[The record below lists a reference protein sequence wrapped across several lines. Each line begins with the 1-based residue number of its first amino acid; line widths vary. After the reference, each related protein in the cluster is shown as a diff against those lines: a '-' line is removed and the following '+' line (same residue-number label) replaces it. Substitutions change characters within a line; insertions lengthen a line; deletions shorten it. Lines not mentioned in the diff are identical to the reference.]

1 MARILEM
8 ENAETLGSVIDE
20 FIVSGLE
27 FAVSVETIKSK
38 LLISTFG
45 SSTITSII
53 GVFSIACLTNSTI
66 E

>member
-1 MARILEM
+1 M
-8 ENAETLGSVIDE
+8 EKAETLGSVTNE

-27 FAVSVETIKSK
+27 FVVSDETIKSK
-38 LLISTFG
+38 LLISIFG

-53 GVFSIACLTNSTI
+53 GVFSVACLTTSTT